1 MVIYVAAKIGILPGM
16 EIEGMSK
23 CDFILALRTGMSYT
37 RSWPREGQLLLS
49 PHK

>member
-23 CDFILALRTGMSYT
+23 CGVGFIVIESWCRALNCR
-37 RSWPREGQLLLS
+37 
-49 PHK
+49 